1 MSGGREPSL
10 REAFAEA
17 RARSGESRRAYLAD
31 LAARDR
37 SFAREV
43 EELLEADRAEDAD
56 RDAERDGAAKPVGP
70 ARHEPVDATGRVD
83 RSAAPTGSPAGEPGM
98 DAAAGLPAF
107 ADLARLRRANG
118 LAGSG
123 GLLTGRRIGGF
134 EIGDLIGQ
142 GGAGAVYR
150 ARQPRPAREVAFKA
164 IRPELAGPR
173 HRKRFEY
180 EAECLAVLDHPNIAR
195 VLAAGADDA
204 THVSWMATELVQ
216 GAQAVTRFA
225 DDRGLSLAARVALV
239 ETAARA
245 VASAHAKGVLHR
257 DLKPSNLLVGE
268 DGVLKVIDFGLARVA
283 GDEGRSMLTEAG
295 EIVGTLAYMSP
306 EQCDGAGARGAAA
319 VDVRSDVFALG
330 AVLHEL
336 VGGRTPREFGDL
348 SMHAAVAKVA
358 REPLPAL
365 DARAPEA
372 PRDLVAIVSMATA
385 PDPAARYASA
395 GDLADDLARF
405 LRGEPV
411 VARAPGAWRRLRWWA
426 RKNPGAAVATAT
438 VAASLVALAAGALV
452 YADARR
458 AESERTA
465 ELSRRLYDELVPA
478 TKRLGATQDAPA
490 VRAIEEAAYDLGVLL
505 NGPDHPDT
513 ASMALKLAFDWR
525 KGEGRDP
532 AEAERWARIAAGSA
546 ARGQGGDSV
555 TALEARCV
563 VAWSVDEQ
571 RDAEGASRRPESRA
585 LLEAL
590 LPAIESR
597 DDVDTASDCLGML
610 GEWAED
616 DGDLAK
622 AEDYYRR
629 AAARSTRIKGG
640 ADELTVQARSY
651 LVGLLYKRERWD
663 EMLAETDE
671 LVAIQRANGRETS
684 PWTLMF
690 LQRRG
695 QALMGAGRFA
705 DAEAQFIEAE
715 ALVRDWVGPESGMRD
730 RTRALIRK
738 SLEAQGRA

>member
-1 MSGGREPSL
+1 MSAGPHRSPRQVFE
-10 REAFAEA
+10 EA
-17 RARSGESRRAYLAD
+17 RALEGAARRAYLDAIALRD
-31 LAARDR
+31 GPLARMT
-37 SFAREV
+37 
-43 EELLEADRAEDAD
+43 EELLAVDASDDRAPGKDEAIAHD
-56 RDAERDGAAKPVGP
+56 
-70 ARHEPVDATGRVD
+70 
-83 RSAAPTGSPAGEPGM
+83 PTGDSLPGI
-98 DAAAGLPAF
+98 
-107 ADLARLRRANG
+107 ADLARIREASG
-118 LAGSG
+118 LAGNG
-123 GLLTGRRIGGF
+123 GLLTGRTIAGF
-134 EIGDLIGQ
+134 AIGDLIGQ

-150 ARQPRPAREVAFKA
+150 ARQARPAREVAFKA

-180 EAECLAVLDHPNIAR
+180 EAECLAVLDHPNIAK

-204 THVSWMATELVQ
+204 THVSWMATELVR
-216 GAQAVTRFA
+216 GALPVTRFA
-225 DDRGLSLAARVALV
+225 ESRGLPLAARVALV
-239 ETAARA
+239 ATAARA

-306 EQCDGAGARGAAA
+306 EQCDGRGAGGAGGAGA

-336 VGGRTPREFGDL
+336 VAGKPPRAFGDL

-358 REPLPAL
+358 REPIAAL
-365 DARAPEA
+365 DAVAPGA
-372 PRDLVAIVSMATA
+372 PRDLVAIVAMATA
-385 PDPAARYASA
+385 TGPEARYAGA
-395 GDLADDLARF
+395 AALADDLDRLLA
-405 LRGEPV
+405 GEPV
-411 VARAPGAWRRLRWWA
+411 VARAPGRWRRLRWWA
-426 RKNPGAAVATAT
+426 RRNPGAAAATGVVA
-438 VAASLVALAAGALV
+438 VSLVALAAGALV

-478 TKRLGATQDAPA
+478 TKKLGATQDAPA
-490 VRAIEEAAYDLGVLL
+490 VRAIEKSAYDLGVLL

-532 AEAERWARIAAGSA
+532 AEAERWARIAAESA
-546 ARGQGGDSV
+546 ARGQGPGSV

-571 RDAEGASRRPESRA
+571 KDAAGASRRPESRA

-590 LPAIESR
+590 LNDIESR
-597 DDVDTASDCLGML
+597 DDVDVASDCLGML

-616 DGDLAK
+616 EGDLAR

-629 AAARSTRIKGG
+629 AAARSTRIKGE

-651 LVGLLYKRERWD
+651 LVGLLYKKERWD
-663 EMLAETDE
+663 EMLAETDA
-671 LVAIQRANGRETS
+671 LVAIQRANDRATS

-695 QALMGAGRFA
+695 QALMGLGRFA
-705 DAEAQFIEAE
+705 DAEAQFVEAE
-715 ALVRDWVGPESGMRD
+715 ALIRDWVGPESGMRD

-738 SLEAQGRA
+738 ALEAQGRGEEAAREWGSVLPEAAAKPA